1 MPVTAPSDR
10 RFLRAR
16 VKPGRRQVA
25 WRSRLR
31 VLRGG
36 VALLGIVLA
45 GYLASARLADVPGLR
60 VSRVVVR
67 GNERLSTD
75 EVMSLVE
82 GLRGQSVIRADLDEW
97 RSRLLRSP
105 WVAQAAIHRYLPGTI
120 EIQILERRPMGIGR
134 LKGELYLVDEVGTV
148 IDQYGP
154 RYADLDLPIIDGL
167 QPGAAARTAGLERER
182 AGLAGRLLQAL
193 QRRPELARRISQV
206 DVSDSRDA
214 VVILDKDTTLVH
226 LGHEQFVERLQSYIE
241 LAPSLR
247 EQVPAIDYVDLRFGE
262 HVFVGPVAGAGRP
275 ADAAKSD
282 RRKAAPPGF

>member
-16 VKPGRRQVA
+16 VKPGRRQGT

-31 VLRGG
+31 VLRGA
-36 VALLGIVLA
+36 VALLGILLA
-45 GYLASARLADVPGLR
+45 GYLAFLRLTEAPALR

-67 GNERLSTD
+67 GNERLSTS

-82 GLRGQSVIRADLDEW
+82 GLKGQSVIRVELDQW

-105 WVAQAAIHRYLPGTI
+105 WVAEAAIHRYLPGTV
-120 EIQILERRPMGIGR
+120 EIRILERRPMGIGR

-167 QPGAAARTAGLERER
+167 
-182 AGLAGRLLQAL
+182 AGRLLEDL
-193 QRRPELARRISQV
+193 QRRPELARRVSQV

-262 HVFVGPVAGAGRP
+262 HVFVGPMAVAGRP
-275 ADAAKSD
+275 AEAAATD
-282 RRKAAPPGF
+282 RRKVAPPGF

>member
-16 VKPGRRQVA
+16 VKPGRRQGT

-31 VLRGG
+31 VLRGA
-36 VALLGIVLA
+36 VALLGILLA
-45 GYLASARLADVPGLR
+45 GYLAFLRLTEAPALR

-67 GNERLSTD
+67 GNERLSTS

-82 GLRGQSVIRADLDEW
+82 GLKGQSVIRVDLDQW

-105 WVAQAAIHRYLPGTI
+105 WVAEAAIHRYLPGTV
-120 EIQILERRPMGIGR
+120 EIQIRERHPMGIGR

-167 QPGAAARTAGLERER
+167 QPGAAAPTAGLDRER
-182 AGLAGRLLQAL
+182 AGLAGRLLEEL
-193 QRRPELARRISQV
+193 QRRPELARRVSQV

-262 HVFVGPVAGAGRP
+262 HVFVGPMAVAGRP
-275 ADAAKSD
+275 AEAAAAD
-282 RRKAAPPGF
+282 RRKVAPPGF

>member
-1 MPVTAPSDR
+1 MPATAPSDR

-16 VKPGRRQVA
+16 VKPGRKQGA

-36 VALLGIVLA
+36 VALLGIALA
-45 GYLASARLADVPGLR
+45 GYLVSARLTDAPGLR

-97 RSRLLRSP
+97 RRRLLRSQ
-105 WVAQAAIHRYLPGTI
+105 WVEEAAIHRYLPGTI
-120 EIQILERRPMGIGR
+120 EIRILERRPMGIGR
-134 LKGELYLVDEVGTV
+134 VKGELYLVDEVGTL

-167 QPGAAARTAGLERER
+167 QPGAAAPTAGLDRER
-182 AGLAGRLLQAL
+182 AGLAGRLLEEL
-193 QRRPELARRISQV
+193 QRRPELARRVSQV

-262 HVFVGPVAGAGRP
+262 HVFVGPMAVAGRP
-275 ADAAKSD
+275 AETAATD
-282 RRKAAPPGF
+282 RRKVAPPGF

>member
-10 RFLRAR
+10 RLLRAR
-16 VKPGRRQVA
+16 VKPGRRQGA

-31 VLRGG
+31 LLRG
-36 VALLGIVLA
+36 ALALAGIAFA
-45 GYLASARLADVPGLR
+45 GYLVSARLADAPGLR
-60 VSRVVVR
+60 VSRIVVR

-82 GLRGQSVIRADLDEW
+82 GLRGQSVLRADLDRW
-97 RSRLLRSP
+97 RLRLLRSP
-105 WVAQAAIHRYLPGTI
+105 WVAEAAIHRYLPGTI
-120 EIQILERRPMGIGR
+120 EIQILERRPIGVGR

-148 IDQYGP
+148 IDEYGP

-167 QPGAAARTAGLERER
+167 QLGAATGAAGLDRER
-182 AGLAGRLLQAL
+182 AGLAARLLRAL
-193 QRRPELARRISQV
+193 QRRPELARRVSQI
-206 DVSDSRDA
+206 DVTDSRDA

-226 LGHEQFVERLQSYIE
+226 LGHEQFVERLQAYVE

-247 EQVPAIDYVDLRFGE
+247 EQVPSIDYVDLRFGE
-262 HVFVGPVAGAGRP
+262 HVFVGPVARAGKP
-275 ADAAKSD
+275 ADAAAGD